1 MTKAMPSSC
10 DYPLS
15 LNPAY
20 QPSAPRVHWI
30 KEEKAFQLNEFAVTV
45 TYWLC
50 DDHWD
55 GRLHVE
61 IVNCTVTWYDEDEG
75 QPSDEIVNEIVRDL
89 IRHYYSDD
97 RIIFEHS

>member
-1 MTKAMPSSC
+1 MNHILEDSRSPTQEP
-10 DYPLS
+10 
-15 LNPAY
+15 
-20 QPSAPRVHWI
+20 QAPRLTW
-30 KEEKAFQLNEFAVTV
+30 EKQVKDFQLNEFAVTV

-75 QPSDEIVNEIVRDL
+75 QPSDEILNEIVRNL